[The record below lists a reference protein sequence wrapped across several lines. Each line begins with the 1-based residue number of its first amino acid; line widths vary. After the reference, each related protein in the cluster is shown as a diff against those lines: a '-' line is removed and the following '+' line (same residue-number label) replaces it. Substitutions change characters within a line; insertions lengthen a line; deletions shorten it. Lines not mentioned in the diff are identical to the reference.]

1 MVVKKFLSLC
11 FPLNFYIH
19 YGSSKALFPTI
30 PMEQTCFTVVAS
42 EGTFVRCIK
51 KICRK
56 PPSALENMYPHVF
69 DEGMLKS

>member
-1 MVVKKFLSLC
+1 M
-11 FPLNFYIH
+11 
-19 YGSSKALFPTI
+19 
-30 PMEQTCFTVVAS
+30 TVVAS

-51 KICRK
+51 ICWK